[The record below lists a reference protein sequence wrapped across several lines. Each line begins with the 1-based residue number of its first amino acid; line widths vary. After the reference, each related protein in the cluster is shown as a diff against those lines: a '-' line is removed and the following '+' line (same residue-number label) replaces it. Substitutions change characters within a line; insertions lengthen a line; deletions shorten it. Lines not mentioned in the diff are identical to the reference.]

1 MSDFS
6 LTLVLQIKTSKIIN
20 DMAKVQ
26 QKSEKITA
34 FGGIFFVLD
43 KFDSILSSVIDSH
56 LGLRSTL
63 IGYQYSEIIRAVFSV
78 FCCGGDCME
87 DLNLYLKD
95 VLTERP
101 HTRVPSADTV
111 LRGIEELATE
121 NISYTVEKTGNVYDF
136 NTAEKLNQLLIKLL
150 LATGQLTEG
159 GAYDVDFDHQFLEAD
174 KYDSKRTYKGF
185 DGYSPGVFT
194 IGGLI
199 AYLENRDGNCNV
211 RFKQA
216 ETHRRLFEMMSLF
229 GIHVR
234 SFRADCGSYGEDIVK
249 VVMEHTEKFYIRAE
263 RYAGLYEKV
272 KRQTGWTTVEI
283 GFQQYDVQSFP
294 FESFGDVKHCRL
306 VVQRQ
311 RKQKGEQLDLFDGE
325 YTYRC
330 ILTNDWDMTDEEIIL
345 HYNKRGSAE
354 QVFDRQNNDFGW
366 AHLPKSFMNQNT
378 VFLLITA
385 MAANFYRY
393 IVALPLMAVL
403 FGIKATDR
411 VKSFLFRFIAVP
423 AKWIMTARQYVLNI
437 YTENRAYAR
446 PFKTEFG

>member
-1 MSDFS
+1 
-6 LTLVLQIKTSKIIN
+6 
-20 DMAKVQ
+20 MAKVSK
-26 QKSEKITA
+26 KSEKITA

-43 KFDSILSSVIDSH
+43 KFDRILSSVIDSH
-56 LGLRSTL
+56 LGLRSKL
-63 IGYQYSEIIRAVFSV
+63 IGYQYSEIIRAIFSV

-111 LRGIEELATE
+111 LRG
-121 NISYTVEKTGNVYDF
+121 
-136 NTAEKLNQLLIKLL
+136 
-150 LATGQLTEG
+150 
-159 GAYDVDFDHQFLEAD
+159 
-174 KYDSKRTYKGF
+174 YKGF

-199 AYLENRDGNCNV
+199 VYLENRDGNANV
-211 RFKQA
+211 RFMQA
-216 ETHRRLFEMMSLF
+216 ETHRRFFEMMRSF

-234 SFRADCGSYGEDIVK
+234 SFRADCGSYSEDIVK
-249 VVMEHTEKFYIRAE
+249 MVMEHTDKFYIRAE

-294 FESFGDVKHCRL
+294 FESFEDVKHCRL

-311 RKQKGEQLDLFDGE
+311 RKQKGEQLDIFDGE

-330 ILTNDWDMTDEEIIL
+330 ILTNDWDMTDEEIIQ
-345 HYNKRGSAE
+345 HYNKRGTAE

-378 VFLLITA
+378 VFLLLTA
-385 MAANFYRY
+385 MAANFYQY
-393 IVALPLMAVL
+393 IVSLPLMCL
-403 FGIKATDR
+403 FGVEATDR

-423 AKWIMTARQYVLNI
+423 AKWIRTARQYKLNI
-437 YTENRAYAR
+437 YSNKPYKLIWEH
-446 PFKTEFG
+446 G